1 MIRFYQIS
9 DNYNVLGKT
18 NSRSSLYTVDSPLK
32 KDTNMLKPELIIYSV
47 NSLEIMNYCYIS
59 EFSRYYFIE
68 DIKQIRRNLYKLKC
82 RVDVLES
89 YKLQILNANDVEFI
103 NSVEVL
109 QSTIHA
115 TETPVKSVSYV
126 LSTLGG
132 G

>member
-9 DNYNVLGKT
+9 DSYNVLGKT
-18 NSRSSLYTVDSPLK
+18 NSRSPLYTVDSPLK

-68 DIKQIRRNLYKLKC
+68 DIKQIRKNLYKLKC

-89 YKLQILNANDVEFI
+89 YKLQILNAKDIEFI

-115 TETPVKSVSYV
+115 TETPAKSVSYI
-126 LSTLGG
+126 LSTIGG
-132 G
+132 